1 MVECKRPSAAC
12 LFLASYI
19 GILSRAGVNQRGV
32 TTWTSREKRRSAP
45 VSASERVSQS
55 KCGVGDSENQ
65 SKPPR
70 LPQRES
76 LCCSSVQ
83 SSVRLHRQAP
93 GHRTTKTNRSWY
105 RWHRPIANM
114 QQALARDRGV
124 RRHRRRRRARRSQD
138 DALDAVIDVDQENDE
153 TTRQRRTSSTRAP
166 SPLCNLEDA
175 SEGGRD
181 DRGVPYHAES
191 TLSSAQV
198 LKRMPRRMPTT
209 DDIVLASPPPQILNA

>member
-19 GILSRAGVNQRGV
+19 GILSRAEVNQSGV

-114 QQALARDRGV
+114 QQQALARDRGV

-138 DALDAVIDVDQENDE
+138 DALDAVIDVDQE
-153 TTRQRRTSSTRAP
+153 RRDDKTKTDVKYEGAL
-166 SPLCNLEDA
+166 SPLQL
-175 SEGGRD
+175 
-181 DRGVPYHAES
+181 RGC
-191 TLSSAQV
+191 Q
-198 LKRMPRRMPTT
+198 
-209 DDIVLASPPPQILNA
+209 